1 MTYDAVLLAGFL
13 IVIAVCV
20 VLATRLIARQRGWA
34 EITDRL
40 KTSTT
45 AEKSAVRQLR
55 MASHSLR
62 AIGMT
67 LQGHT
72 EHVEAGGNVDIP
84 GVANAVTGVFDLAD
98 YIHEWAEHAGSTHV
112 LNEETLSLSSALD
125 EAISTVKQAIQPG
138 QRTWHIDPDVLA
150 MRLRADRRAL
160 RHVLTRALSVSVRS
174 SGHDDSIG
182 VHIEGAELEG
192 AKKAVALVIEDQPSS
207 PGRSNPIIDRALPDL
222 RLTLA
227 RTLMEAHGGTLDV
240 EKRDGLCLRITFP
253 IERVVKSS
261 DDARESPKA
270 SVVGRRND
278 DRMRGASVT

>member
-1 MTYDAVLLAGFL
+1 MTYNALLLAAL
-13 IVIAVCV
+13 LVVLAVCV
-20 VLATRLIARQRGWA
+20 VFAWRLVACQRDRA

-72 EHVEAGGNVDIP
+72 EHLEAGGNVDIP

-98 YIHEWAEHAGSTHV
+98 YMHEWAEHAESTHV
-112 LNEETLSLSSALD
+112 LNEEVLSLGSALD
-125 EAISTVKQAIQPG
+125 EAISTVKRAIQPG

-160 RHVLTRALSVSVRS
+160 RHVLTRALSASVRS
-174 SGHDDSIG
+174 SGHEDTID
-182 VHIEGAELEG
+182 VRIEGAELEG

-207 PGRSNPIIDRALPDL
+207 PGRSNPILDGALPDL

-227 RTLMEAHGGTLDV
+227 RTLMEAHGGKLDIEQGDALSV
-240 EKRDGLCLRITFP
+240 HIVFP

-261 DDARESPKA
+261 DDTRESPKVG
-270 SVVGRRND
+270 VVGRKND
-278 DRMRGASVT
+278 DRMQGASVT

>member
-1 MTYDAVLLAGFL
+1 
-13 IVIAVCV
+13 
-20 VLATRLIARQRGWA
+20 
-34 EITDRL
+34 
-40 KTSTT
+40 
-45 AEKSAVRQLR
+45 
-55 MASHSLR
+55 
-62 AIGMT
+62 
-67 LQGHT
+67 
-72 EHVEAGGNVDIP
+72 VEAGGNVDIP
-84 GVANAVTGVFDLAD
+84 GVADAVTGVFDLAD
-98 YIHEWAEHAGSTHV
+98 YIHEWAERAGSTHV

-278 DRMRGASVT
+278 DRMRCASVT